1 MSYLVMSWCQVMISP
16 WYYNG
21 PMALEAPTS
30 AAIMLKALEE
40 TTAAVALE
48 IARKST
54 FKPIDG

>member
-1 MSYLVMSWCQVMISP
+1 MISP

-54 FKPIDG
+54 FKPIDE